1 MQECDRAGWLG
12 GQTPATL
19 PLAVL
24 SWGEAWAARRAGLRA
39 EAASSIPSPCLGDE
53 SRGARGVSALLCHA
67 QGPRPRSS
75 RVGLGVTEPVRPMPG
90 VRGGAVPQ
98 SDIPNQGGCSLWESN
113 GGCPGPPSQ
122 DRQLVAPLEFST
134 GNPSPYLTLLFIAVF
149 IDLKYAAEQTS
160 HGAGRVPRPPP
171 PLGGRWG
178 QVLRGASLS
187 PPITCSPSPVGGP
200 QVGHWPVHKYLE
212 GEGRDGV
219 IAVLF
224 NGNWKRDHVLIR
236 TLPRNRKG
244 TMIALLYRPPPLSS
258 HLHFP

>member
-1 MQECDRAGWLG
+1 M
-12 GQTPATL
+12 
-19 PLAVL
+19 
-24 SWGEAWAARRAGLRA
+24 
-39 EAASSIPSPCLGDE
+39 
-53 SRGARGVSALLCHA
+53 
-67 QGPRPRSS
+67 
-75 RVGLGVTEPVRPMPG
+75 
-90 VRGGAVPQ
+90 
-98 SDIPNQGGCSLWESN
+98 
-113 GGCPGPPSQ
+113 
-122 DRQLVAPLEFST
+122 
-134 GNPSPYLTLLFIAVF
+134 
-149 IDLKYAAEQTS
+149 
-160 HGAGRVPRPPP
+160 
-171 PLGGRWG
+171 
-178 QVLRGASLS
+178 LRGASLS